1 MSLCAAGFNKIT
13 IFQDDLRLVE
23 DGKMKGDV
31 CGHVDFLY
39 SRPDILAENFLPPEQ
54 RNFETDE
61 NGKVIF
67 DSLPVL
73 NEKIDIF
80 KIPAITGY
88 ILGDSPGHNSILE
101 KLKERF
107 LDNSK

>member
-1 MSLCAAGFNKIT
+1 MSLCAAGFNQIT

-67 DSLPVL
+67 ESLPVL
-73 NEKIDIF
+73 NEKIDIY

-107 LDNSK
+107 